1 MVGISTGNKDIDE
14 FLKEYSLITTIYG
27 QASTGK
33 TTLAM
38 LAVINQTKQKKKV
51 IFVDTENGFSLERL
65 KQLTPDF
72 KDILKNIILV
82 KPKTFEEQE
91 KVILNLPKASL
102 IIIDTISQFYRM
114 KLKEDNYLTNKSLDK
129 QLRKLKEISKEI
141 PVIINNQ
148 VYSDINGNVNI
159 VGGDMLRNWSDTVIK
174 LEKNPRKLKVEKP
187 GKKEFLFE
195 IKENGIIKK

>member
-38 LAVINQTKQKKKV
+38 LAAINQTKQKKKV

-65 KQLTPDF
+65 KQLTRDF

-141 PVIINNQ
+141 PIIINNQ

-159 VGGDMLRNWSDTVIK
+159 VGGDMLRNWSDTIIK

-187 GKKEFLFE
+187 EKKEFLFE
-195 IKENGIIKK
+195 IKEEGIIKK

>member
-1 MVGISTGNKDIDE
+1 MGISTGNKDIDG
-14 FLKEYSLITTIYG
+14 FLQGYNLITTIYG

-38 LAVINQTKQKKKV
+38 LAVINQTQQKKKV

-65 KQLTPDF
+65 KQLTPNF

-82 KPKTFEEQE
+82 RPKTFEEQE

-114 KLKEDNYLTNKSLDK
+114 KLKEDNYLTNKSLDR
-129 QLRKLKEISKEI
+129 QLRKLKEISKET

-159 VGGDMLRNWSDTVIK
+159 VGGDMLKNWSDTVIK

-187 GKKEFLFE
+187 EKREFLFE
-195 IKENGIIKK
+195 IKEEGLFKK

>member
-174 LEKNPRKLKVEKP
+174 LEKNPRKLKIEKP
-187 GKKEFLFE
+187 EKKEFLFE

>member
-38 LAVINQTKQKKKV
+38 LAAINQTKQKKKV

-65 KQLTPDF
+65 KQLTPDY
-72 KDILKNIILV
+72 KEILKNISVIR
-82 KPKTFEEQE
+82 PRTFEEQE

-141 PVIINNQ
+141 PIIINNQ

-187 GKKEFLFE
+187 DKKEFLFE
-195 IKENGIIKK
+195 IEEEGIFKK

>member
-1 MVGISTGNKDIDE
+1 MRIISTGNKDIDE
-14 FLKEYSLITTIYG
+14 FLRGYSLITTIYG
-27 QASTGK
+27 KSSTGK

-38 LAVINQTKQKKKV
+38 LAAINQTQQKNKV

-72 KDILKNIILV
+72 KDILKNIIIV
-82 KPKTFEEQE
+82 RPKTFEEQE

-102 IIIDTISQFYRM
+102 IIIDTISQFYRI

-129 QLRKLKEISKEI
+129 QLRKLKEISKETPI
-141 PVIINNQ
+141 IINNQ
-148 VYSDINGNVNI
+148 VYSDINGNVKI

-187 GKKEFLFE
+187 EKKEFLFE
-195 IKENGIIKK
+195 IKEEGIFKK